1 MTDRDHAAYTAFV
14 TLFTRHEA
22 RLRSFVRSLLPGWTD
37 VDEVMQQVGLVI
49 WRKFD
54 QFDPA
59 TTFLPWACVIAR
71 FEALHYRR
79 SMARDRL
86 VFSEEL
92 IQQLAEE
99 GAAELELRATQSRAL
114 DACLEKLPPA
124 RRELL
129 LQSCTPGV
137 KTKDLAERLGKQTGA
152 LYTLLHRLRSELLAC
167 IEETLRREECA

>member
-1 MTDRDHAAYTAFV
+1 MPPSDDTAYTSFV

-22 RLRSFVRSLLPGWTD
+22 RLRSFVRSMLPGWSD

-49 WRKFD
+49 WRKFG

-59 TTFLPWACVIAR
+59 TEFLPWACVIAR

-86 VFSEEL
+86 VFGEAL

-99 GAAELELRATQSRAL
+99 GAAELDVRVAQSRAL
-114 DACLEKLPPA
+114 EGCLEKLRPA
-124 RRELL
+124 NRELL

-137 KTKDLAERLGKQTGA
+137 KTKDLAEQLGKQPGA
-152 LYTLLHRLRSELLAC
+152 LYTLLNRLRGELLTC
-167 IEETLRREECA
+167 VEDTLRREECA